1 MDYVIGIVNKFLQ
14 NLVNILAGKLPHL
27 DNIIKYHLI

>member
-14 NLVNILAGKLPHL
+14 NLVNILVGKLPHL
-27 DNIIKYHLI
+27 DNINKYHLI